1 MSLCTG
7 KWINHYFCNHTE
19 KYDLRETDNMKKQE
33 KMGWAGVC
41 LLCLLTWLGCS
52 PAGESGKMVR
62 SGQVDVVS
70 LNEGW
75 TFARYGLQ
83 ADGTLREEPEGMYAA
98 GWDDSSW
105 RKLDVPHDF
114 AIEGPFRMDLS
125 GNTGRLPYQGIGW
138 YRKSFVLDSTDA
150 DKRIYVDF
158 DGVMAYAQVWLNGQY
173 VGGWPYGY
181 NSFRL
186 DLTPYVRT
194 GGENLLAVRTDT
206 EKWESRWYPG
216 AGIYRNV
223 WLVKTGQVQVK
234 HWSARMRTA
243 CLTESTARLDLS
255 LEVENHLD
263 KDVEAVVKGEVYEL
277 DSTDCF
283 GRRVLRLPAQEV
295 RLSARS
301 AQAVK
306 LEDELDDYKRWN
318 IGSPN
323 RYVARLTVSV
333 GGQVTDRYDVPF
345 GIRETEF
352 SRQGFFLN
360 GRKVALQG
368 VCLHHDLGALGAAFN
383 LSAQERQLRIM
394 QEMGC
399 NAIRTSHNPPAPEL
413 LDLADKMGLLVM
425 DEAFDAWAHGKRAWD
440 YNKLYNEWHEKDLQ
454 AMVRRDWN
462 HPSVIIWSIGN
473 EVMEQRDVEMT
484 RHLAGIVRELDDTRP
499 VTAGY
504 NNPDGGRD
512 SNAARELDLMGVNYF
527 FGQQARWDEDERY
540 KDMPTVG
547 TETSSCVSTRG
558 VYFMDDT
565 LRKDFQISSYDLDS
579 PGWGCSPDRQFA
591 TNARFPHLLG
601 EFVWT
606 GFDYLGEPTP
616 YNSDNTNLLNFR
628 TDPSK
633 QEELKKKLEEL
644 ARIQPPSRSSYFGI
658 VDLAGFPKDRYYLYQ
673 SHWRPEL
680 PMAHILPHWNWPD
693 RIGQVVPVHVYTS
706 GTEAEL
712 FVNGKSWGRRS
723 KREGQ
728 DFRLV
733 WDSVVYQPGS
743 VRVVAYKNGQKWA
756 EDEVQTTGEARK
768 IRLEAD
774 RNSLDAGSR
783 ELAFVTVRLTDEE
796 GRTVPTACCP
806 LKFEVEGAGELVA
819 TDNGD
824 PISFTPFQSAER
836 EAFNGLALAIVRARK
851 GAAGEIRVRVSGEG
865 LEPAVLQL
873 EAR

>member
-1 MSLCTG
+1 
-7 KWINHYFCNHTE
+7 
-19 KYDLRETDNMKKQE
+19 MKKQE

-306 LEDELDDYKRWN
+306 LEDELDDYKRWD

-425 DEAFDAWAHGKRAWD
+425 DEAFDAWARGKRTWD

-558 VYFMDDT
+558 VYFMGDT

-743 VRVVAYKNGQKWA
+743 VRVVVYKNGQKWA

>member
-1 MSLCTG
+1 
-7 KWINHYFCNHTE
+7 
-19 KYDLRETDNMKKQE
+19 MKKQE

-52 PAGESGKMVR
+52 PAGESGKMIR

-83 ADGTLREEPEGMYAA
+83 ADGTLREEPEGMYAT

-306 LEDELDDYKRWN
+306 LEDELDDYKRWD

-425 DEAFDAWAHGKRAWD
+425 DEAFDAWARGKRTWD

-558 VYFMDDT
+558 VYFMGDT

-756 EDEVQTTGEARK
+756 EDEVQTTGEVRK

>member
-1 MSLCTG
+1 
-7 KWINHYFCNHTE
+7 
-19 KYDLRETDNMKKQE
+19 MKKQE

-83 ADGTLREEPEGMYAA
+83 ADGMLREEPEGMYAT

-306 LEDELDDYKRWN
+306 LEDELDDYKRWD

-558 VYFMDDT
+558 VYFMGDT

>member
-1 MSLCTG
+1 
-7 KWINHYFCNHTE
+7 
-19 KYDLRETDNMKKQE
+19 MKKQE

-263 KDVEAVVKGEVYEL
+263 KNVEAVVKGEVYEL

-306 LEDELDDYKRWN
+306 LEDELDDYKRWD

-425 DEAFDAWAHGKRAWD
+425 DEAFDAWARGKRTWD

-504 NNPDGGRD
+504 NNPNGGRD

-558 VYFMDDT
+558 VYFMGDT
-565 LRKDFQISSYDLDS
+565 LRKNFQISSYDLDS

-756 EDEVQTTGEARK
+756 EDEVQTTGEVRK

>member
-1 MSLCTG
+1 
-7 KWINHYFCNHTE
+7 
-19 KYDLRETDNMKKQE
+19 MKKQE

-306 LEDELDDYKRWN
+306 LEDELDDYKRWD

-558 VYFMDDT
+558 VYFMGDT

-756 EDEVQTTGEARK
+756 ENEVQTTGEARK

>member
-1 MSLCTG
+1 
-7 KWINHYFCNHTE
+7 
-19 KYDLRETDNMKKQE
+19 MKKQE
-33 KMGWAGVC
+33 KMGWAGAC

-243 CLTESTARLDLS
+243 CLTESTAQLDLS

-306 LEDELDDYKRWN
+306 LEDELDDCKRWD

-425 DEAFDAWAHGKRAWD
+425 DEAFDAWARGKRTWD

-558 VYFMDDT
+558 VYFMGDT

-756 EDEVQTTGEARK
+756 EDEVQTTGEVRK

-783 ELAFVTVRLTDEE
+783 ELAFVTVRLTDKE

>member
-1 MSLCTG
+1 
-7 KWINHYFCNHTE
+7 
-19 KYDLRETDNMKKQE
+19 MKKQE

-52 PAGESGKMVR
+52 PAGESGKMIR

-306 LEDELDDYKRWN
+306 LEDELDDCKRWD

-425 DEAFDAWAHGKRAWD
+425 DEAFDAWARGKRTWD

-512 SNAARELDLMGVNYF
+512 SNAACELDLMGVNYF

-558 VYFMDDT
+558 VYFMGDT

-680 PMAHILPHWNWPD
+680 PMAHILPHWNWSD

-756 EDEVQTTGEARK
+756 EDEVQTTGEVRK

-783 ELAFVTVRLTDEE
+783 ELAFVTVRLTDKE

-824 PISFTPFQSAER
+824 PISFTPFQSTER

>member
-1 MSLCTG
+1 
-7 KWINHYFCNHTE
+7 
-19 KYDLRETDNMKKQE
+19 MKKQE
-33 KMGWAGVC
+33 KMGWAGAC

-306 LEDELDDYKRWN
+306 LEDELDDYKRWD

-504 NNPDGGRD
+504 NNPNGGRD

-558 VYFMDDT
+558 VYFMGDT
-565 LRKDFQISSYDLDS
+565 LRKNFQISSYDLDS

>member
-1 MSLCTG
+1 
-7 KWINHYFCNHTE
+7 
-19 KYDLRETDNMKKQE
+19 MKKQE

-83 ADGTLREEPEGMYAA
+83 ADGTLREEPEGMYAT

-306 LEDELDDYKRWN
+306 LEDELDDYKRWD

-425 DEAFDAWAHGKRAWD
+425 DEAFDAWARGKRTWD

-504 NNPDGGRD
+504 NNPNGGRD

-558 VYFMDDT
+558 VYFMGDT
-565 LRKDFQISSYDLDS
+565 LRKNFQISSYDLDS

-756 EDEVQTTGEARK
+756 EDEVQTTGEVRK

>member
-1 MSLCTG
+1 
-7 KWINHYFCNHTE
+7 
-19 KYDLRETDNMKKQE
+19 MKKQE

-83 ADGTLREEPEGMYAA
+83 ADGTLCEEPEGMYAA

-263 KDVEAVVKGEVYEL
+263 KNVEAVVKGEVYEL

-306 LEDELDDYKRWN
+306 LEDELDDYKRWD

-425 DEAFDAWAHGKRAWD
+425 DEAFDAWARGKRTWD

-504 NNPDGGRD
+504 NNPNGGRD

-558 VYFMDDT
+558 VYFMGDT
-565 LRKDFQISSYDLDS
+565 LRKNFQISSYDLDS

-743 VRVVAYKNGQKWA
+743 VRVVVYKNGQKWA

>member
-1 MSLCTG
+1 
-7 KWINHYFCNHTE
+7 
-19 KYDLRETDNMKKQE
+19 MKKQE
-33 KMGWAGVC
+33 KMGWAGAC

-283 GRRVLRLPAQEV
+283 GRRVLSLPAQEV

-306 LEDELDDYKRWN
+306 LEDELDDYKRWD

-323 RYVARLTVSV
+323 RYVVRLTVSV

-425 DEAFDAWAHGKRAWD
+425 DEAFDAWARGKRTWD

-558 VYFMDDT
+558 VYFMGDT

-756 EDEVQTTGEARK
+756 EDEVQTTGEVRK

>member
-1 MSLCTG
+1 
-7 KWINHYFCNHTE
+7 
-19 KYDLRETDNMKKQE
+19 MKKQE

-194 GGENLLAVRTDT
+194 DGENLLAVRTDT

-234 HWSARMRTA
+234 HWSVRMRTA

-306 LEDELDDYKRWN
+306 LEDELDDYKRWD

-425 DEAFDAWAHGKRAWD
+425 DEAFDAWARGKRTWD

-558 VYFMDDT
+558 VYFMGDT
-565 LRKDFQISSYDLDS
+565 LRKNFQISSYDLDS

-774 RNSLDAGSR
+774 RNSLDAGSS

-796 GRTVPTACCP
+796 DRTVPTACCP

>member
-1 MSLCTG
+1 
-7 KWINHYFCNHTE
+7 
-19 KYDLRETDNMKKQE
+19 MKKQE

-52 PAGESGKMVR
+52 PAGESGKMIR

-306 LEDELDDYKRWN
+306 LEDELDDCKRWD

-425 DEAFDAWAHGKRAWD
+425 DEAFDAWARGKRTWD

-558 VYFMDDT
+558 VYFMGDT

>member
-1 MSLCTG
+1 
-7 KWINHYFCNHTE
+7 
-19 KYDLRETDNMKKQE
+19 
-33 KMGWAGVC
+33 
-41 LLCLLTWLGCS
+41 
-52 PAGESGKMVR
+52 
-62 SGQVDVVS
+62 
-70 LNEGW
+70 
-75 TFARYGLQ
+75 
-83 ADGTLREEPEGMYAA
+83 
-98 GWDDSSW
+98 
-105 RKLDVPHDF
+105 
-114 AIEGPFRMDLS
+114 
-125 GNTGRLPYQGIGW
+125 
-138 YRKSFVLDSTDA
+138 
-150 DKRIYVDF
+150 
-158 DGVMAYAQVWLNGQY
+158 
-173 VGGWPYGY
+173 
-181 NSFRL
+181 
-186 DLTPYVRT
+186 
-194 GGENLLAVRTDT
+194 
-206 EKWESRWYPG
+206 
-216 AGIYRNV
+216 
-223 WLVKTGQVQVK
+223 
-234 HWSARMRTA
+234 MRTA

-306 LEDELDDYKRWN
+306 LEDELDDCKRWD

-425 DEAFDAWAHGKRAWD
+425 DEAFDAWARGKRTWD

-558 VYFMDDT
+558 VYFMGDT

-680 PMAHILPHWNWPD
+680 PMAHILPHWNWSD

-756 EDEVQTTGEARK
+756 EDEVQTTGEVRK

>member
-1 MSLCTG
+1 
-7 KWINHYFCNHTE
+7 
-19 KYDLRETDNMKKQE
+19 
-33 KMGWAGVC
+33 
-41 LLCLLTWLGCS
+41 
-52 PAGESGKMVR
+52 
-62 SGQVDVVS
+62 
-70 LNEGW
+70 
-75 TFARYGLQ
+75 
-83 ADGTLREEPEGMYAA
+83 
-98 GWDDSSW
+98 
-105 RKLDVPHDF
+105 
-114 AIEGPFRMDLS
+114 
-125 GNTGRLPYQGIGW
+125 
-138 YRKSFVLDSTDA
+138 
-150 DKRIYVDF
+150 
-158 DGVMAYAQVWLNGQY
+158 
-173 VGGWPYGY
+173 
-181 NSFRL
+181 
-186 DLTPYVRT
+186 
-194 GGENLLAVRTDT
+194 
-206 EKWESRWYPG
+206 
-216 AGIYRNV
+216 
-223 WLVKTGQVQVK
+223 
-234 HWSARMRTA
+234 
-243 CLTESTARLDLS
+243 
-255 LEVENHLD
+255 
-263 KDVEAVVKGEVYEL
+263 
-277 DSTDCF
+277 
-283 GRRVLRLPAQEV
+283 
-295 RLSARS
+295 
-301 AQAVK
+301 
-306 LEDELDDYKRWN
+306 
-318 IGSPN
+318 
-323 RYVARLTVSV
+323 
-333 GGQVTDRYDVPF
+333 
-345 GIRETEF
+345 
-352 SRQGFFLN
+352 
-360 GRKVALQG
+360 
-368 VCLHHDLGALGAAFN
+368 
-383 LSAQERQLRIM
+383 
-394 QEMGC
+394 
-399 NAIRTSHNPPAPEL
+399 
-413 LDLADKMGLLVM
+413 
-425 DEAFDAWAHGKRAWD
+425 
-440 YNKLYNEWHEKDLQ
+440 
-454 AMVRRDWN
+454 
-462 HPSVIIWSIGN
+462 
-473 EVMEQRDVEMT
+473 MEQRDVEMT

-558 VYFMDDT
+558 VYFMGDT
-565 LRKDFQISSYDLDS
+565 LRKNFQISSYDLDS

>member
-1 MSLCTG
+1 
-7 KWINHYFCNHTE
+7 
-19 KYDLRETDNMKKQE
+19 MKKQE

-83 ADGTLREEPEGMYAA
+83 ADGTLREEPEGMYAT

-306 LEDELDDYKRWN
+306 LEDELDDYKRWD

-558 VYFMDDT
+558 VYFMGDT

-783 ELAFVTVRLTDEE
+783 ELAFVTVRLTDKE

>member
-1 MSLCTG
+1 
-7 KWINHYFCNHTE
+7 
-19 KYDLRETDNMKKQE
+19 MKKQE

-223 WLVKTGQVQVK
+223 WLVKAGQVQVK

-306 LEDELDDYKRWN
+306 LEDELDDYKRWD

-425 DEAFDAWAHGKRAWD
+425 DEVFDAWARGKRTWD

-540 KDMPTVG
+540 KDLPTVG

-558 VYFMDDT
+558 VYFMGDT
-565 LRKDFQISSYDLDS
+565 LRKNFQISSYDLDS

>member
-1 MSLCTG
+1 
-7 KWINHYFCNHTE
+7 
-19 KYDLRETDNMKKQE
+19 MKKQE

-263 KDVEAVVKGEVYEL
+263 KNVEAVVKGEVYEL

-306 LEDELDDYKRWN
+306 LEDELDDYKRWD

-558 VYFMDDT
+558 VYFMGDT

-756 EDEVQTTGEARK
+756 EDEVQTTGEVRK

-851 GAAGEIRVRVSGEG
+851 GAAGEIRVRVSDEG

>member
-1 MSLCTG
+1 
-7 KWINHYFCNHTE
+7 
-19 KYDLRETDNMKKQE
+19 MKKQE

-83 ADGTLREEPEGMYAA
+83 ADGTLREEPEGMYAT

-283 GRRVLRLPAQEV
+283 GRRVLSLPAQEV

-306 LEDELDDYKRWN
+306 LEDELDDYKRWD

-323 RYVARLTVSV
+323 RYVVRLTVSV

-425 DEAFDAWAHGKRAWD
+425 DEAFDAWARGKRTWD

-504 NNPDGGRD
+504 NNPNGGRD

-558 VYFMDDT
+558 VYFMGDT
-565 LRKDFQISSYDLDS
+565 LRKNFQISSYDLDS

-756 EDEVQTTGEARK
+756 EDEVQTTGEVRK

>member
-1 MSLCTG
+1 
-7 KWINHYFCNHTE
+7 
-19 KYDLRETDNMKKQE
+19 MKKQE

-75 TFARYGLQ
+75 TFTRYGLQ

-277 DSTDCF
+277 DSADCF

-306 LEDELDDYKRWN
+306 LEDELDDYKRWD

-558 VYFMDDT
+558 VYFMGDT
-565 LRKDFQISSYDLDS
+565 LRKNFQISSYDLDS

-693 RIGQVVPVHVYTS
+693 RIGQIVPVHVYTS

-756 EDEVQTTGEARK
+756 EDEVQTTGEVRK

>member
-1 MSLCTG
+1 
-7 KWINHYFCNHTE
+7 
-19 KYDLRETDNMKKQE
+19 MKKQE

-52 PAGESGKMVR
+52 PAGESGKMIR

-306 LEDELDDYKRWN
+306 LEDELDDCKRWD

-425 DEAFDAWAHGKRAWD
+425 DEAFDAWARGKRTWD

-558 VYFMDDT
+558 VYFMGDT

-680 PMAHILPHWNWPD
+680 PMAHILPHWNWSD

-756 EDEVQTTGEARK
+756 EDEVQTTGEVRK

>member
-1 MSLCTG
+1 
-7 KWINHYFCNHTE
+7 
-19 KYDLRETDNMKKQE
+19 MKKQE

-83 ADGTLREEPEGMYAA
+83 ADGTLREEPEGMYAT

-306 LEDELDDYKRWN
+306 LEDELDDYKRWD

-425 DEAFDAWAHGKRAWD
+425 DEAFDAWARGKRTWD

-504 NNPDGGRD
+504 NNPNGGRD

-558 VYFMDDT
+558 VYFMGDT

-680 PMAHILPHWNWPD
+680 PMAHILPHWNWSD

-756 EDEVQTTGEARK
+756 EDEVQTTGEVRK

-783 ELAFVTVRLTDEE
+783 ELAFVTVRLTDKE

-824 PISFTPFQSAER
+824 PISFTPFQSTER

>member
-1 MSLCTG
+1 
-7 KWINHYFCNHTE
+7 
-19 KYDLRETDNMKKQE
+19 MKKQE
-33 KMGWAGVC
+33 KMGWAGAC

-306 LEDELDDYKRWN
+306 LEDELDDYKRWD

-558 VYFMDDT
+558 VYFMGDT

-756 EDEVQTTGEARK
+756 EDEVQTTGEARR

>member
-1 MSLCTG
+1 
-7 KWINHYFCNHTE
+7 
-19 KYDLRETDNMKKQE
+19 MKKQE

-52 PAGESGKMVR
+52 PAGESGKMIR

-306 LEDELDDYKRWN
+306 LEDELDDCKRWD

-323 RYVARLTVSV
+323 RYVVRLTVSV

-425 DEAFDAWAHGKRAWD
+425 DEAFDAWARGKRTWD

-504 NNPDGGRD
+504 NNPNGGRD

-558 VYFMDDT
+558 VYFMGDT
-565 LRKDFQISSYDLDS
+565 LRKNFQISSYDLDS

-756 EDEVQTTGEARK
+756 EDEVQTTGEVRK

>member
-1 MSLCTG
+1 
-7 KWINHYFCNHTE
+7 
-19 KYDLRETDNMKKQE
+19 MKKQE
-33 KMGWAGVC
+33 KMGWAGAC

-83 ADGTLREEPEGMYAA
+83 ADGTLREEPEGMYAT

-306 LEDELDDYKRWN
+306 LEDELDDYRRWD

-425 DEAFDAWAHGKRAWD
+425 DEAFDAWARGKRTWD

-504 NNPDGGRD
+504 NNPNGGRD

-558 VYFMDDT
+558 VYFMGDT
-565 LRKDFQISSYDLDS
+565 LRKNFQISSYDLDS

>member
-1 MSLCTG
+1 
-7 KWINHYFCNHTE
+7 
-19 KYDLRETDNMKKQE
+19 MKKQE

-52 PAGESGKMVR
+52 PAGESGKMIR

-306 LEDELDDYKRWN
+306 LEDELDDCKRWD

-323 RYVARLTVSV
+323 RYVARLTVLV

-425 DEAFDAWAHGKRAWD
+425 DEAFDAWARGKRTWD

-558 VYFMDDT
+558 VYFMGDT

-680 PMAHILPHWNWPD
+680 PMAHILPHWNWSD

-756 EDEVQTTGEARK
+756 EDEVQTTGEVRK

-783 ELAFVTVRLTDEE
+783 ELAFVTVRLTDKE

-824 PISFTPFQSAER
+824 PISFTPFQSTER

>member
-1 MSLCTG
+1 
-7 KWINHYFCNHTE
+7 
-19 KYDLRETDNMKKQE
+19 MKKQE

-83 ADGTLREEPEGMYAA
+83 ADGTLREEPEGMYAT

-306 LEDELDDYKRWN
+306 LEDELDDYKRWD

-558 VYFMDDT
+558 VYFMGDT

-783 ELAFVTVRLTDEE
+783 ELAFVTVRLTDKE

-836 EAFNGLALAIVRARK
+836 EAFNGLALAIVRVRK

>member
-1 MSLCTG
+1 
-7 KWINHYFCNHTE
+7 
-19 KYDLRETDNMKKQE
+19 MKKQE

-306 LEDELDDYKRWN
+306 LEDELDDYKRWD

-425 DEAFDAWAHGKRAWD
+425 DEAFDAWARGKRTWD

-504 NNPDGGRD
+504 NNPNGGRD

-558 VYFMDDT
+558 VYFMGDT
-565 LRKDFQISSYDLDS
+565 LRKNFQISSYDLDS

-806 LKFEVEGAGELVA
+806 LKFEMEGAGELVA

>member
-1 MSLCTG
+1 
-7 KWINHYFCNHTE
+7 
-19 KYDLRETDNMKKQE
+19 MKKQE

-52 PAGESGKMVR
+52 PAGESRKMVR

-306 LEDELDDYKRWN
+306 LEDELDDYKRWD

-425 DEAFDAWAHGKRAWD
+425 DEAFDAWARGKRTWD

-558 VYFMDDT
+558 VYFMGDT
-565 LRKDFQISSYDLDS
+565 LRKNFQISSYDLDS

-680 PMAHILPHWNWPD
+680 PMTHILPHWNWPD

>member
-1 MSLCTG
+1 
-7 KWINHYFCNHTE
+7 
-19 KYDLRETDNMKKQE
+19 MKKQE

-277 DSTDCF
+277 DSADCF
-283 GRRVLRLPAQEV
+283 GRRVLRLSAQEV

-301 AQAVK
+301 VQAVK
-306 LEDELDDYKRWN
+306 LEDELDDYKRWD

-558 VYFMDDT
+558 VYFMGDT
-565 LRKDFQISSYDLDS
+565 LRKNFQISSYDLDS

-723 KREGQ
+723 KREGR

-774 RNSLDAGSR
+774 RNSLDAGSS

>member
-1 MSLCTG
+1 
-7 KWINHYFCNHTE
+7 
-19 KYDLRETDNMKKQE
+19 MKKQE

-83 ADGTLREEPEGMYAA
+83 ADGTLREEPEGMYAT

-283 GRRVLRLPAQEV
+283 GRRVLRLPAREV

-306 LEDELDDYKRWN
+306 LEDELDDYKRWD

-425 DEAFDAWAHGKRAWD
+425 DEAFDAWARGKRTWD

-504 NNPDGGRD
+504 NNPNGGRD

-558 VYFMDDT
+558 VYFMGDT
-565 LRKDFQISSYDLDS
+565 LRKNFQISSYDLDS

>member
-1 MSLCTG
+1 
-7 KWINHYFCNHTE
+7 
-19 KYDLRETDNMKKQE
+19 MKKQE
-33 KMGWAGVC
+33 KMGWAGAC

-306 LEDELDDYKRWN
+306 LEDELDDYKRWD

-425 DEAFDAWAHGKRAWD
+425 DEAFDAWARGKRTWD

-504 NNPDGGRD
+504 NNPNGGRD

-558 VYFMDDT
+558 VYFMGDT
-565 LRKDFQISSYDLDS
+565 LRKNFQISSYDLDS

-756 EDEVQTTGEARK
+756 EDEVQTTGEVRK